1 MASPGN
7 PSRDGSIRTV
17 SAALVAV
24 AAAALCSPG
33 LVCGQS
39 FRRAGTDFEAIRGIN
54 IPPGKVYSVVVTQFF
69 HHGQIDEE
77 GRNVAVV
84 ARNQKPTAVRV
95 LQLGPGDFCRLA
107 FQTLPGQSGYEI
119 LYGGEP
125 PKDPSP
131 PWTSKDGLLLETRQ
145 YKSCNFNSLNSVRE
159 AFNSAKPI
167 GADYVDGVHHA
178 GNPFSLKPG
187 PFLSRYQGTLRISS
201 PGTYGFFTS
210 SQDCSFLL
218 LDGNPV
224 VEAPGMHPPRYRAL
238 PGSRKDVRLSAG
250 AHSFEYYHAA
260 AGPSAMM
267 VAAWE
272 VNPAG
277 AKSQP
282 SAIPPEAFGVAAVGH
297 EPAGPVTMR
306 KEKLCPDFLADPSGS
321 VPLPD
326 NETPL
331 IGVQFANTSPKGL
344 ETGAKL
350 LWEFGDGQTSEKTSP
365 VHVYLRPG
373 LYTVKLTARRGGKPL
388 EIANRVY
395 VDQPGPVD
403 RRKLHEL
410 DDYLPILQTY
420 DPHTLDAGS
429 LVQLVLAYQAKAESL
444 AAAAEERARAEA
456 SPDETGGASGA
467 KKPRTSAR
475 GGQPI
480 DYLTAAVDA
489 GKVAFLEQS
498 AAKGDE
504 DLLRL
509 ARLIGPIARDQ
520 LGSAALAGS
529 IWRGAAK
536 RVASPAGKAQCQV
549 EAADVAVNDL
559 ANAAIARPFLDAAT
573 AALGGEKSGLA
584 ASRLKRVWGDY
595 YALAGDGKA
604 ARKAYAEAESL
615 LPARQ
620 TNAERTAWQGAHGR
634 STEQYLQARQYPRA
648 AAQIHQWQDEFP
660 ADKTVGYITL
670 LYARY
675 WEGRGKYPQAIALA
689 GQLSAVNADSPY
701 VDQLLLLAAECHVK
715 LGAVDRAVATL
726 QSLVKSYPGSP
737 RVPEAKE
744 RLAELRAG
752 KTGPSKR
759 LRKQTP

>member
-1 MASPGN
+1 V
-7 PSRDGSIRTV
+7 RTV
-17 SAALVAV
+17 ASALAAIAALV
-24 AAAALCSPG
+24 LCSRG
-33 LVCGQS
+33 VVCGQS
-39 FRRAGTDFEAIRGIN
+39 FHRAGTDFEAVRALN

-69 HHGQIDEE
+69 HHGQIADD

-84 ARNQKPTAVRV
+84 ARNQKLTTVRI

-125 PKDPSP
+125 PKEPLP
-131 PWTSKDGLLLETRQ
+131 PWTSKDGLLLQTRE

-159 AFNSAKPI
+159 AFDAAKPI

-218 LDGNPV
+218 VDSKPV
-224 VEAPGMHPPRYRAL
+224 VEAPGMHGPQHRAL

-250 AHSFEYYHAA
+250 AHGFEYYHAA
-260 AGPSAMM
+260 AGPTAMM

-272 VNPAG
+272 VSPAG
-277 AKSQP
+277 AKPQP

-306 KEKLCPDFLADPSGS
+306 KEKLCPDFLVDIGGS

-344 ETGAKL
+344 ESSAKF

-395 VDQPGPVD
+395 VDQPNRVD

-410 DDYLPILQTY
+410 DDYLPILRTY
-420 DPHTLDAGS
+420 DPRTLDAAS

-444 AAAAEERARAEA
+444 AAAAEERAVAEA
-456 SPDETGGASGA
+456 SADAKGGAAA
-467 KKPRTSAR
+467 KKPRTTAR

-480 DYLTAAVDA
+480 EYLTAAVDA
-489 GKVAFLEQS
+489 GKVAFLERS
-498 AAKGDE
+498 AAKGDDE
-504 DLLRL
+504 LLRL

-529 IWRGAAK
+529 IWQGAAK
-536 RVASPAGKAQCQV
+536 RVSAPAGKAECQI

-559 ANAAIARPFLDAAT
+559 ANAAIAKPFLDAAT
-573 AALGGEKSGLA
+573 AALGSDKAGLA

-595 YALAGDGKA
+595 FALAGDGKA
-604 ARKAYAEAESL
+604 ARRAYAEAESL

-634 STEQYLQARQYPRA
+634 STEQFLKAGQYPRA

-660 ADKTVGYITL
+660 ADKTTGYITL

-715 LGAVDRAVATL
+715 LGAVDRAAATL
-726 QSLVKSYPGSP
+726 ESLVKTYPGSP
-737 RVPEAKE
+737 RVGEAKE

-759 LRKQTP
+759 LRKETP

>member
-1 MASPGN
+1 M
-7 PSRDGSIRTV
+7 RTV
-17 SAALVAV
+17 APFFAVVVALV
-24 AAAALCSPG
+24 LSSGGP
-33 LVCGQS
+33 VCGQS
-39 FRRAGTDFEAIRGIN
+39 FHRAGTDFEAIRPVN
-54 IPPGKVYSVVVTQFF
+54 VPPGKVYAVVVTQFF
-69 HHGQIDEE
+69 HHGQIAAD

-84 ARNQKPTAVRV
+84 GKNQRLTAVRI

-125 PKDPSP
+125 PKEPLP
-131 PWTSKDGLLLETRQ
+131 PWTSKDGLLLETRE
-145 YKSCNFNSLNSVRE
+145 YKSCNLNSLDSVRE
-159 AFNSAKPI
+159 AFHAAKPI
-167 GADYVDGVHHA
+167 GGDYVDGVHHA

-187 PFLSRYQGTLRISS
+187 PFLSRYQGTLRVSS
-201 PGTYGFFTS
+201 AGTYGFMTS

-218 LDGNPV
+218 VDGNPV
-224 VEAPGMHPPRYRAL
+224 VDAPGMHPPRHRAL
-238 PGSRKDVRLSAG
+238 PGSRKDVRLSG
-250 AHSFEYYHAA
+250 GPHSFEYYHAA

-272 VNPAG
+272 VNPTNP
-277 AKSQP
+277 KPQP
-282 SAIPPEAFGVAAVGH
+282 SAIPPEAFGVGAVGH

-306 KEKLCPDFLADPSGS
+306 KEKLVPDFLVNLGGS

-344 ETGAKL
+344 ESGSKF

-373 LYTVKLTARRGGKPL
+373 LYTVKLSARRGGKPF
-388 EIANRVY
+388 EIVNRVY
-395 VDQPGPVD
+395 VDQPNLLD
-403 RRKLHEL
+403 RRKPHEL

-420 DPHTLDAGS
+420 DPRTLDAAS

-444 AAAAEERARAEA
+444 VAAAEERASAEA
-456 SPDETGGASGA
+456 PADGKAGGSGA

-475 GGQPI
+475 GGQPLE
-480 DYLTAAVDA
+480 YFTAAVEA
-489 GKVAFLEQS
+489 GKVAFLEES

-504 DLLRL
+504 ELMRL
-509 ARLIGPIARDQ
+509 ARLIGPIAREQ
-520 LGSAALAGS
+520 LGSAQLAGS
-529 IWRGAAK
+529 IWQGAAK
-536 RVASPAGKAQCQV
+536 RIAAPAAKAECQV

-559 ANAAIARPFLDAAT
+559 ANAAIAKPFLDAAT
-573 AALGGEKSGLA
+573 AAPAGEKAGPV

-615 LPARQ
+615 LQSRQ
-620 TNAERTAWQGAHGR
+620 TQVERAAWQGAHGR
-634 STEQYLQARQYPRA
+634 STEEFLKTAQYARA
-648 AAQIHQWQDEFP
+648 IAQIHQWQDEFP
-660 ADKTVGYITL
+660 ADKMSGYITL

-701 VDQLLLLAAECHVK
+701 VDQLLLLAAGCHVK
-715 LGAVDRAVATL
+715 LGAVDRAIATL
-726 QSLVKSYPGSP
+726 ESLLKSYPGSP
-737 RVPEAKE
+737 CVVEAKE

-752 KTGPSKR
+752 KTVPSKR
-759 LRKQTP
+759 PRKQTP